1 MLFSIIIPAYNANLT
16 IKTLLQSIYMM
27 QNKNFEVIVVDD
39 CSTDNTINIVKQFP
53 CRLIC
58 MTKNSGP
65 ACCRNAGVQNASGEI
80 LVFTDSDCK
89 VDVNWLYNISKYF
102 EKNKTDSLMG
112 KVILSASNYLGDS
125 ISALGFPAG
134 GAIGF
139 DKIWKVD
146 KYGYT
151 NSLSTANCAVK
162 KEVFDTVGGF
172 DETFPFPGGED
183 SLFAHK
189 LQMHNFK
196 IRYIPSVII
205 YHESRNKFYGFI
217 KWQFKRGISS
227 YIFSKKIENKSD
239 FLLLR
244 LWSTK
249 NIIQRYIKNIKLPLI
264 LSLIVI
270 SFFTQTTGFFYAKNN
285 IKFK

>member
-1 MLFSIIIPAYNANLT
+1 MANR
-16 IKTLLQSIYMM
+16 
-27 QNKNFEVIVVDD
+27 NFEVIVVDD
-39 CSTDNTINIVKQFP
+39 CSTDNTIDIVKKFP
-53 CRLIC
+53 AKLIC

-65 ACCRNAGVQNASGEI
+65 ACCRNTGVKNASGEI
-80 LVFTDSDCK
+80 IVFTDSDCK
-89 VDVNWLYNISKYF
+89 VAVNWLNNISKYF
-102 EKNKTDSLMG
+102 EKNSTCTIMG

-146 KYGYT
+146 KHGYT

-162 KEVFDTVGGF
+162 KEIFTTIGGF
-172 DETFPFPGGED
+172 DETFPYPGGED
-183 SLFAHK
+183 SLFAYK
-189 LQMHNFK
+189 LQLYNFK
-196 IRYIPSVII
+196 IRYMPSII
-205 YHESRNKFYGFI
+205 VYHGARNKFYGFI

-227 YIFSKKIENKSD
+227 YIFSKKVEKKSD

-249 NIIQRYIKNIKLPLI
+249 NIIKHYIKDIKFPLI
-264 LSLIVI
+264 LSLIFI
-270 SFFTQTTGFFYAKNN
+270 SFFTQTLGFIYAKNN